1 VPKGASTARASNEE
15 TEQMYSLAYS
25 CIFCF

>member
-15 TEQMYSLAYS
+15 TEQMYSLAY
-25 CIFCF
+25 